1 MQIQKYMSGN
11 GIEIREYE
19 TVQSDASLLASGK
32 LQSSVH
38 VEKDMNEVE
47 SSKIWID
54 SGSCCLA
61 LYSKLSP
68 HQVLALQSPIALPK
82 AVKVNLLSSLL
93 C

>member
-1 MQIQKYMSGN
+1 MAGN
-11 GIEIREYE
+11 GIDIREYE
-19 TVQSDASLLASGK
+19 TVQSDVALLASGK
-32 LQSSVH
+32 LNSSAH
-38 VEKDMNEVE
+38 VETDVNEVE
-47 SSKIWID
+47 GSKIWID

-82 AVKVNLLSSLL
+82 AVKVNLFTSLL